1 MKNVPI
7 MKYTVDKQERYTIFR
22 LDETTLNSVLA
33 PQLKSEF
40 VILSNEGVN
49 NLILDLSNVEFVDS
63 SGLSAIL
70 TGDRLWKLIGS
81 FILTGI
87 EHPSVKKLIEISRL
101 ETILTIVP
109 TVPESIDYIFMEE
122 MERELGVE
130 GEEA

>member
-1 MKNVPI
+1 

-22 LDETTLNSVLA
+22 LEEENLNSINA
-33 PQLKSEF
+33 PLLKSEF

-49 NLILDLSNVEFVDS
+49 NLIFDLSKVVFIDS

-70 TGDRLWKLIGS
+70 TGDRLWKRLGS

-109 TVPESIDYIFMEE
+109 TVSESIDYVFMEE
-122 MERELGVE
+122 MERELGID